1 MNLKTSDLKIVG
13 RFFYIWLANRQKVT
27 MKTIILK
34 NGLIGGGIV
43 SAFMVYGTVSL
54 MKNPTA
60 FEPNYILGFGG
71 MILSFVFIFIG
82 VYQYR
87 KENDGI
93 IAFSKALTLGVL
105 ITLIISTI
113 YVLVW
118 LIEYYNF
125 FPDFIEKY
133 GQFQLEEAQ
142 KTITDAT
149 ELAKK
154 KEEIKQFGE
163 LYKNP
168 VMVIMITYTEILPLG
183 LLFTLLAAF
192 IMRKNK

>member
-1 MNLKTSDLKIVG
+1 
-13 RFFYIWLANRQKVT
+13 

-34 NGLIGGGIV
+34 NGLIGGFIV
-43 SAFMVYGTVSL
+43 SAFMVYGTISL
-54 MKNPTA
+54 MKDPSG

-71 MILSFVFIFIG
+71 MILAFVFIFVGI
-82 VYQYR
+82 YQYR
-87 KENDGI
+87 KENDDI
-93 IAFSKALTLGVL
+93 IAFGKALTIGTL
-105 ITLIISTI
+105 ITLVISTI

-133 GQFQLEEAQ
+133 GQFQWEEAQ
-142 KTITDAT
+142 KTITDAA
-149 ELAKK
+149 ELAEK
-154 KEEIKQFGE
+154 KEDIKQFGE
-163 LYKNP
+163 LYQNP

-183 LLFTLLAAF
+183 LFFTLFAAF

>member
-1 MNLKTSDLKIVG
+1 M
-13 RFFYIWLANRQKVT
+13 
-27 MKTIILK
+27 
-34 NGLIGGGIV
+34 
-43 SAFMVYGTVSL
+43 
-54 MKNPTA
+54 
-60 FEPNYILGFGG
+60 
-71 MILSFVFIFIG
+71 
-82 VYQYR
+82 
-87 KENDGI
+87 
-93 IAFSKALTLGVL
+93 TLGVL

-142 KTITDAT
+142 KTITDAI

-154 KEEIKQFGE
+154 EEEIKQFGE